1 MDRKRAVDAAWL
13 ETEEDLFR
21 LAADSLPSGVL
32 VVRADGTIAL
42 VNRELARQFGYP
54 REELLGQSVDLLLPK
69 SLAGVHAA
77 HRDGYMTQ
85 PDSRPMGAK
94 RDLFG
99 RRRDGSEFP
108 VEVGLNPIR
117 TEHGTYVLASVVDLT
132 ARREMEA
139 TSRAAAEG
147 ELAFQQFVTTVS
159 VQFINLPAAEVDEG
173 IRSAL
178 QRIGEALDVDR
189 CTFFRI
195 ASDGMLVRPVGWQR
209 PGIPPLQGPVPGEE
223 RFPWALATARAGG
236 LICFSTLDEVPN
248 PVDRESYRSLGTKS
262 GLTVPLSV
270 GGRIVGAVGFNMLRR
285 ERAWEP
291 QTVHRLRTIAS
302 AFANVLARQESE
314 EALSGALGEVKRL
327 SDQLR
332 AENVYLRREVQERS
346 GTGVIVGQSPA
357 IRHVLD
363 QVGQVAVTDSTV
375 LLLGETGTG
384 KELFAAQIHALSARR
399 ERAMVRVNCS
409 AIPAT
414 LIESELFGREKGAYT
429 GALARQIGRFE
440 LADRSTIF
448 LDEIGELPWEIQVK
462 LLRVIEE
469 RQVERLGS
477 PKSIT
482 VNTRIIA
489 ATHRD
494 LEQRIA
500 AGAFR
505 ETSSTASTS
514 SRSRCRRSAI
524 GWRTSRCSCGASSRS
539 SAGPSASGSRPSPKR
554 TWPRCSSTPGRA
566 TSVNSGTWSSGP

>member
-1 MDRKRAVDAAWL
+1 
-13 ETEEDLFR
+13 
-21 LAADSLPSGVL
+21 
-32 VVRADGTIAL
+32 
-42 VNRELARQFGYP
+42 
-54 REELLGQSVDLLLPK
+54 
-69 SLAGVHAA
+69 
-77 HRDGYMTQ
+77 
-85 PDSRPMGAK
+85 
-94 RDLFG
+94 
-99 RRRDGSEFP
+99 
-108 VEVGLNPIR
+108 
-117 TEHGTYVLASVVDLT
+117 
-132 ARREMEA
+132 
-139 TSRAAAEG
+139 
-147 ELAFQQFVTTVS
+147 VS